1 MENQMIIFSY
11 EKFFAKIYRFT
22 KYVLSF
28 SFDLSKHSPM
38 QLNALLYY
46 YFKTVE
52 IYWGH
57 II

>member
-28 SFDLSKHSPM
+28 YFDLSKHSPM

-52 IYWGH
+52 IY
-57 II
+57 